1 MISQKEKPM
10 KLKENGNDLAQ
21 HTDSLL
27 LSPLTPKD
35 DEKKTYLFQVSAY
48 DGTTGQSWLY
58 EAENAQ
64 QVKDFLNDRSIE
76 LEGTEILGI
85 RLVSDDDVRPDRVI
99 TEVSTGYISYISA
112 DYMKKI
118 VDAQRVIPDD
128 KRDRILSCKKS
139 PKTYLFRVNATNRP
153 DSYFVAKSAQQIID
167 YLKMNSPVVIDDTL
181 NIAIAVDDIFAR
193 CESFVDIPN
202 EETHSMAADEMKD
215 IAEKQKYI
223 SAAERA
229 KVLSF
234 NKVTK
239 VAEYV
244 NESAN
249 NMTTFYDIENG
260 NIPGKFQKVT
270 LRIDDNSKIAG
281 VQNYNWVS
289 KKEMLTEMENAV
301 KDSSKFLI
309 TIRKQYKDPETGHK
323 LFNDKLTFADGVTAL
338 ENAICGKYGLEYM
351 SDTATISNSEL
362 TKLIYEVKDDP
373 AKFLLNDHDYAELTG
388 HVENDEDE
396 DMEKKE

>member
-1 MISQKEKPM
+1 MISKKEKPM

-139 PKTYLFRVNATNRP
+139 PKTYLFRVTP
-153 DSYFVAKSAQQIID
+153 PTVPI
-167 YLKMNSPVVIDDTL
+167 
-181 NIAIAVDDIFAR
+181 
-193 CESFVDIPN
+193 
-202 EETHSMAADEMKD
+202 
-215 IAEKQKYI
+215 
-223 SAAERA
+223 
-229 KVLSF
+229 
-234 NKVTK
+234 
-239 VAEYV
+239 
-244 NESAN
+244 
-249 NMTTFYDIENG
+249 
-260 NIPGKFQKVT
+260 
-270 LRIDDNSKIAG
+270 
-281 VQNYNWVS
+281 
-289 KKEMLTEMENAV
+289 
-301 KDSSKFLI
+301 LI
-309 TIRKQYKDPETGHK
+309 LWRKAHRR
-323 LFNDKLTFADGVTAL
+323 
-338 ENAICGKYGLEYM
+338 
-351 SDTATISNSEL
+351 
-362 TKLIYEVKDDP
+362 
-373 AKFLLNDHDYAELTG
+373 
-388 HVENDEDE
+388 
-396 DMEKKE
+396 